1 MEVLEI
7 IDMLEDV
14 VEKYM
19 AIPFA
24 GRAVVD
30 REELLDLIQEIR
42 LNLPGDL
49 KQAKWVKEERQ
60 RILDEANKEAES
72 IVKSA
77 EEKMASM
84 IDDHE
89 ITQKAYAQA
98 NEIIA
103 AAQNNARELRLGTRQ
118 YADDVMASLEAHV
131 AKVAETVHENRRELN
146 EKPKEKKAQKES

>member
-14 VEKYM
+14 VEKSM
-19 AIPFA
+19 TIPFM
-24 GRAVVD
+24 GRAIVD

-60 RILDEANKEAES
+60 RILDEANKEADS
-72 IVKSA
+72 IIKNA
-77 EEKMASM
+77 EEKMAGL

-89 ITQKAYAQA
+89 VTQKAYAQA
-98 NEIIA
+98 NEIITS
-103 AAQNNARELRLGTRQ
+103 AQNSARELRLGTKQ
-118 YADDVMASLEAHV
+118 YADDVLASLETRIM
-131 AKVAETVHENRRELN
+131 KMAEIVRENRKELG
-146 EKPKEKKAQKES
+146 ETRKALKK

>member
-14 VEKYM
+14 VEKSM
-19 AIPFA
+19 AIPFM
-24 GRAVVD
+24 GRAIVD

-60 RILDEANKEAES
+60 RILDEASKEADS
-72 IVKSA
+72 IIKNA
-77 EEKMASM
+77 EEKMAGL

-89 ITQKAYAQA
+89 VTQKAYAQA
-98 NEIIA
+98 NEILA
-103 AAQNNARELRLGTRQ
+103 SAQNSARELRLGTKQ
-118 YADDVMASLEAHV
+118 YADDVLASLETRII
-131 AKVAETVHENRRELN
+131 KMAEIVRENRKELG
-146 EKPKEKKAQKES
+146 ETRKSLKK

>member
-14 VEKYM
+14 VEKSM

-49 KQAKWVKEERQ
+49 KAAENFRRGEQ
-60 RILDEANKEAES
+60 RGR
-72 IVKSA
+72 VHC
-77 EEKMASM
+77 EKCG
-84 IDDHE
+84 
-89 ITQKAYAQA
+89 
-98 NEIIA
+98 
-103 AAQNNARELRLGTRQ
+103 RENGE
-118 YADDVMASLEAHV
+118 YD
-131 AKVAETVHENRRELN
+131 
-146 EKPKEKKAQKES
+146 

>member
-14 VEKYM
+14 VEKSM
-19 AIPFA
+19 AIPFM
-24 GRAVVD
+24 GRAIVD

-49 KQAKWVKEERQ
+49 KQAKWVKDERQ

-72 IVKSA
+72 IIKNA
-77 EEKMASM
+77 EEKMAGL

-89 ITQKAYAQA
+89 VTQKAYAQA
-98 NEIIA
+98 NEIVA
-103 AAQNNARELRLGTRQ
+103 SAQNNARELRLGTKQ
-118 YADDVMASLEAHV
+118 YADDVLASLESRIL
-131 AKVAETVHENRRELN
+131 KMAEIVRENRKELG
-146 EKPKEKKAQKES
+146 ETRKSLKK

>member
-14 VEKYM
+14 VEKSM
-19 AIPFA
+19 AIPFM
-24 GRAVVD
+24 GRAIVD

-72 IVKSA
+72 IIKNA
-77 EEKMASM
+77 EEKMAGL

-89 ITQKAYAQA
+89 VTQKAYAQA
-98 NEIIA
+98 NEILTS
-103 AAQNNARELRLGTRQ
+103 AQNSARELRLGTKQ
-118 YADDVMASLEAHV
+118 YADDVLASLETRIM
-131 AKVAETVHENRRELN
+131 KMAEIVRENRKELG
-146 EKPKEKKAQKES
+146 ETRKSLKK

>member
-14 VEKYM
+14 VEKSM
-19 AIPFA
+19 AIPFM
-24 GRAVVD
+24 GRAIVD

-72 IVKSA
+72 IIKNA
-77 EEKMASM
+77 EEKMAGL

-89 ITQKAYAQA
+89 VTQKAYAQA
-98 NEIIA
+98 NEILTS
-103 AAQNNARELRLGTRQ
+103 AQNSARELRLGTKQ
-118 YADDVMASLEAHV
+118 YADDVLASLEARII
-131 AKVAETVHENRRELN
+131 KMAEIVRENRKELS
-146 EKPKEKKAQKES
+146 ETRKSRKK

>member
-14 VEKYM
+14 VEKSI

-24 GRAVVD
+24 GRALVD

-60 RILDEANKEAES
+60 RILDEASKEAET
-72 IVKSA
+72 IIKNA
-77 EEKMASM
+77 EEKMASL

-98 NEIIA
+98 NEIVV
-103 AAQNNARELRLGTRQ
+103 AAQNNARELRLGTKQ
-118 YADDVMASLEAHV
+118 YADDVMASLETKIQKLADIV
-131 AKVAETVHENRRELN
+131 RENRKELN
-146 EKPKEKKAQKES
+146 EKRKELKK

>member
-14 VEKYM
+14 VEKSM
-19 AIPFA
+19 TIPFM
-24 GRAVVD
+24 GRAIVD

-60 RILDEANKEAES
+60 RILDEANKEADS
-72 IVKSA
+72 IIKNA
-77 EEKMASM
+77 EEKMAGL

-89 ITQKAYAQA
+89 VTQKAYAQA
-98 NEIIA
+98 NEIITS
-103 AAQNNARELRLGTRQ
+103 AQNSARELRLGTKQ
-118 YADDVMASLEAHV
+118 YADDVLASLETRII
-131 AKVAETVHENRRELN
+131 KMAEIVRENRKELG
-146 EKPKEKKAQKES
+146 ETRKALKK

>member
-14 VEKYM
+14 VEKSM

-89 ITQKAYAQA
+89 ITQKAYVQA

>member
-14 VEKYM
+14 VEKSM

-72 IVKSA
+72 IVKGA

-98 NEIIA
+98 NAIIA

-131 AKVAETVHENRRELN
+131 AKVAETVRENRRELN

>member
-14 VEKYM
+14 VEKSM

-24 GRAVVD
+24 GRALVD

-60 RILDEANKEAES
+60 RILDEASKEAET
-72 IVKSA
+72 IIKNA
-77 EEKMASM
+77 EEKMASL

-98 NEIIA
+98 NEIVV
-103 AAQNNARELRLGTRQ
+103 AAQNNARELRLGTKQ
-118 YADDVMASLEAHV
+118 YADDVMASLETKIQKLADIV
-131 AKVAETVHENRRELN
+131 RENRKELN
-146 EKPKEKKAQKES
+146 EKRKELKK

>member
-1 MEVLEI
+1 MEGADKMEVLEI

-14 VEKYM
+14 VEKSM
-19 AIPFA
+19 AIPFM
-24 GRAVVD
+24 GRAIVD
-30 REELLDLIQEIR
+30 REELLDLLQEIR

-72 IVKSA
+72 IVKNA
-77 EEKMASM
+77 EEKMASL

-103 AAQNNARELRLGTRQ
+103 AAQNNARELRLGTKQ
-118 YADDVMASLEAHV
+118 YADDVMASLEAKIEKLADIV
-131 AKVAETVHENRRELN
+131 RENRKEL
-146 EKPKEKKAQKES
+146 KK

>member
-1 MEVLEI
+1 MEGADKMEVLEI

-14 VEKYM
+14 VEKSM
-19 AIPFA
+19 AIPFV
-24 GRAVVD
+24 GRAIVD
-30 REELLDLIQEIR
+30 REELLDLLQEIR

-72 IVKSA
+72 IVKNA
-77 EEKMASM
+77 EEKMASL

-103 AAQNNARELRLGTRQ
+103 AAQNNARELRLGTKQ
-118 YADDVMASLEAHV
+118 YADDVMANLEARIEKL
-131 AKVAETVHENRRELN
+131 AATVRENRASL
-146 EKPKEKKAQKES
+146 KK

>member
-1 MEVLEI
+1 MEGTDKMEVLEI

-14 VEKYM
+14 VEKSM

-24 GRAVVD
+24 GRAIVD

-72 IVKSA
+72 IVKNA
-77 EEKMASM
+77 EEKMASL

-103 AAQNNARELRLGTRQ
+103 AAQNNARELRLGTKQ
-118 YADDVMASLEAHV
+118 YADDVMASLEAKIE
-131 AKVAETVHENRRELN
+131 KVATTVRENRKEL
-146 EKPKEKKAQKES
+146 KK

>member
-14 VEKYM
+14 VEKSM

-24 GRAVVD
+24 GRAIVD

-72 IVKSA
+72 IVKNA
-77 EEKMASM
+77 EEKMASL

-103 AAQNNARELRLGTRQ
+103 AAQNNARELRLGTKQ
-118 YADDVMASLEAHV
+118 YADDVMASLEAKIE
-131 AKVAETVHENRRELN
+131 KVATTVRENRKEL
-146 EKPKEKKAQKES
+146 KK

>member
-1 MEVLEI
+1 MEGTDKMEVLEI

-14 VEKYM
+14 VEKSM

-24 GRAVVD
+24 GRAIVD

-72 IVKSA
+72 IVKNA
-77 EEKMASM
+77 EEKMASL

-103 AAQNNARELRLGTRQ
+103 AAQNNARELRLGTKQ
-118 YADDVMASLEAHV
+118 YADDVMASLEAKIE
-131 AKVAETVHENRRELN
+131 KVASTVRENRKEL
-146 EKPKEKKAQKES
+146 KK

>member
-14 VEKYM
+14 VEKSM

>member
-14 VEKYM
+14 VEKSM

-24 GRAVVD
+24 GRALVD

-42 LNLPGDL
+42 VNLPGDL

-60 RILDEANKEAES
+60 RILDEASKEAET
-72 IVKSA
+72 IIKNA
-77 EEKMASM
+77 EEKMASL

-98 NEIIA
+98 NEIVV
-103 AAQNNARELRLGTRQ
+103 AAQNNARELRLGTKQ
-118 YADDVMASLEAHV
+118 YADDVMASLETKIQKLADIV
-131 AKVAETVHENRRELN
+131 RENRKELN
-146 EKPKEKKAQKES
+146 EKRKELKK

>member
-14 VEKYM
+14 VEKSM

-72 IVKSA
+72 IMKNA

-98 NEIIA
+98 NQIIA

-118 YADDVMASLEAHV
+118 YADDVMASLEAHI

-146 EKPKEKKAQKES
+146 ETPKEKKAAKE

>member
-14 VEKYM
+14 VDKSM
-19 AIPFA
+19 TIPLV

-30 REELLDLIQEIR
+30 REELMDLIQEVR

-49 KQAKWVKEERQ
+49 KQAKWVKDERQ
-60 RILDEANKEAES
+60 RILDEAAKEAES
-72 IVKSA
+72 IIKNA
-77 EEKMASM
+77 EEKMASL

-98 NEIIA
+98 NEIIV
-103 AAQNNARELRLGTRQ
+103 AAQNNARELRLGTKQ
-118 YADDVMASLEAHV
+118 YADDVMASLESRIM
-131 AKVAETVHENRRELN
+131 KMAEIVRENRKELN
-146 EKPKEKKAQKES
+146 EKRKELKK

>member
-14 VEKYM
+14 VEKSM
-19 AIPFA
+19 AIPFM
-24 GRAVVD
+24 GRAIVD

-72 IVKSA
+72 IIKNA
-77 EEKMASM
+77 EEKMAGL

-89 ITQKAYAQA
+89 
-98 NEIIA
+98 
-103 AAQNNARELRLGTRQ
+103 
-118 YADDVMASLEAHV
+118 V
-131 AKVAETVHENRRELN
+131 
-146 EKPKEKKAQKES
+146 

>member
-14 VEKYM
+14 VEKSM

-24 GRAVVD
+24 GRAIVD

-42 LNLPGDL
+42 LNLPDDL
-49 KQAKWVKEERQ
+49 KQAKWMKEERQ

-72 IVKSA
+72 IVKNA
-77 EEKMASM
+77 EEKMASL

-103 AAQNNARELRLGTRQ
+103 AAQNNARELRLGTKQ
-118 YADDVMASLEAHV
+118 YADDVMASLEARV
-131 AKVAETVHENRRELN
+131 VKIAETVRENRKEL
-146 EKPKEKKAQKES
+146 KK

>member
-14 VEKYM
+14 VDKSM
-19 AIPFA
+19 TIPLV

-30 REELLDLIQEIR
+30 REELMDLIQEVR

-49 KQAKWVKEERQ
+49 KQAKWVKDERQ
-60 RILDEANKEAES
+60 RILDEAAKEAES
-72 IVKSA
+72 IIKNA
-77 EEKMASM
+77 EEKMASL

-103 AAQNNARELRLGTRQ
+103 AAQNNARELRLGTKQ
-118 YADDVMASLEAHV
+118 YADDVMASLESRIM
-131 AKVAETVHENRRELN
+131 KMAEIVRENRKELN
-146 EKPKEKKAQKES
+146 EKRKELKK

>member
-14 VEKYM
+14 VEKSM

-24 GRAVVD
+24 GRAIVD

-42 LNLPGDL
+42 LNLPDDL

-72 IVKSA
+72 IVKNA
-77 EEKMASM
+77 EEKMASL

-103 AAQNNARELRLGTRQ
+103 AAQNNARELRLGTKQ
-118 YADDVMASLEAHV
+118 YADDVMASLEARV
-131 AKVAETVHENRRELN
+131 VKIAETVRENRKEL
-146 EKPKEKKAQKES
+146 KK

>member
-14 VEKYM
+14 VEKSM
-19 AIPFA
+19 AIPFM
-24 GRAVVD
+24 GRAIVD

-72 IVKSA
+72 IIKNA
-77 EEKMASM
+77 EEKMAGL

-89 ITQKAYAQA
+89 VTQKAYAQA
-98 NEIIA
+98 NEILTS
-103 AAQNNARELRLGTRQ
+103 AQNSARELRLGTKQ
-118 YADDVMASLEAHV
+118 YADDVLASLETRIM
-131 AKVAETVHENRRELN
+131 KMAEIVRENRKELS
-146 EKPKEKKAQKES
+146 ETRKSLKK